1 MAMTDDDLIECYIVP
16 DPNKS
21 SKAEARV
28 KDRWVS
34 VWALIG
40 YLQGGAN
47 GDPGVVAD
55 DYDISREA
63 MEAAL
68 AYYRRHKCLIDA
80 RLEANSD
87 DVPETI
93 QDVLRVGENP
103 GDPAEA
109 DLIARHLELHPGK
122 PSPAEVIV
130 KGRGVPVWALIGYL
144 QGGANGD
151 PGVVAD
157 DYDISR
163 EAMEAALA
171 YYRRHKCLIDARLE
185 ANAA

>member
-1 MAMTDDDLIECYIVP
+1 MTEDELIACYIVP
-16 DPNKS
+16 DPQKA

-47 GDPGVVAD
+47 GDVDEVA
-55 DYDISREA
+55 
-63 MEAAL
+63 
-68 AYYRRHKCLIDA
+68 
-80 RLEANSD
+80 
-87 DVPETI
+87 
-93 QDVLRVGENP
+93 
-103 GDPAEA
+103 
-109 DLIARHLELHPGK
+109 
-122 PSPAEVIV
+122 
-130 KGRGVPVWALIGYL
+130 
-144 QGGANGD
+144 GA
-151 PGVVAD
+151 
-157 DYDISR
+157 YDISR